1 MILSSAVGVIKQLD
15 CLQLCSPAGPG
26 VAWSRAQ
33 CLAAEAEGP
42 NTLGKHRRINQ
53 QLSTSSYMSLDLKIY
68 RQASDVQCAYC
79 ILFPKWVCISLQNTE
94 DPHLTVTL
102 SIYSSHQPS
111 QAQVELMWGQ
121 KLVMITTGQLGTTQH
136 SVTKHGD
143 KAVLV
148 VS

>member
-1 MILSSAVGVIKQLD
+1 MCILYSVTQVGVL
-15 CLQLCSPAGPG
+15 
-26 VAWSRAQ
+26 
-33 CLAAEAEGP
+33 
-42 NTLGKHRRINQ
+42 
-53 QLSTSSYMSLDLKIY
+53 
-68 RQASDVQCAYC
+68 
-79 ILFPKWVCISLQNTE
+79 CISLQNTE
-94 DPHLTVTL
+94 DPHRTVTL

>member
-1 MILSSAVGVIKQLD
+1 MCILYSVSQVGVL
-15 CLQLCSPAGPG
+15 
-26 VAWSRAQ
+26 
-33 CLAAEAEGP
+33 
-42 NTLGKHRRINQ
+42 
-53 QLSTSSYMSLDLKIY
+53 
-68 RQASDVQCAYC
+68 
-79 ILFPKWVCISLQNTE
+79 CISLQNTE

-102 SIYSSHQPS
+102 SIYSSHQRS

-121 KLVMITTGQLGTTQH
+121 KLVMITTGPLAQLGTTQR